1 MSDRN
6 YGGEDHPDLSGD
18 TLTEFS
24 LQEGGYIPSQKV
36 SPFESW
42 SNNLTFRARA
52 VHSYGGAGLVS
63 TKRWGSRD
71 ATAEAVKQYASGA
84 GASALSPPVQ

>member
-24 LQEGGYIPSQKV
+24 LQKRGDIPSQKV
-36 SPFESW
+36 SPFETCST
-42 SNNLTFRARA
+42 SLTPRARG
-52 VHSYGGAGLVS
+52 VHGYGGTGLVS
-63 TKRWGSRD
+63 TKRWGSRN
-71 ATAEAVKQYASGA
+71 ATAEAVKQSASGA
-84 GASALSPPVQ
+84 GASTLSP